1 MPSISGSD
9 VKLVVIACEAGM
21 GSSVIVAN
29 QLAKQLKPLG
39 IVVKHSPVNALEA
52 MGADLILC
60 HRGLLGRARQAVP
73 DKVVIGFDMFLG
85 DPAIASVVAA
95 VQGGGTIAHE

>member
-21 GSSVIVAN
+21 GSSVMVAN

-39 IVVKHSPVNALEA
+39 IAVKHSPVNQLES

-60 HRGLLGRARQAVP
+60 HRGLAGRARPQTLSRQ
-73 DKVVIGFDMFLG
+73 VIT
-85 DPAIASVVAA
+85 A
-95 VQGGGTIAHE
+95 Q